1 MTGGYLPESRRGKKS
16 TALIHVADWFATYAE
31 VARVRSIEDETAAIA
46 GLPPVD
52 SVSCWGVIGG
62 GGTGDAAVCRTEVP
76 VGDTSAKAFDA
87 DGEAL
92 VGALIRGEYKILL
105 GAANK
110 GFQIDQD
117 VTTGPLFPNKTEV
130 LLANFD
136 PKVCNRD
143 PLDQGCLYNIFED
156 PSESNNLAST
166 MPDLFNQLLAR
177 LDEIQLTVYSPDRG
191 RKSPRACEA
200 ASKRGFYWGPF
211 LAASE

>member
-1 MTGGYLPESRRGKKS
+1 LPESRRGKKS
-16 TALIHVADWFATYAE
+16 TALIHVADWYATYADL
-31 VARVRSIEDETAAIA
+31 AHVRSIEDKKAAVA

-52 SVSCWGVIGG
+52 SLSCWGMIS
-62 GGTGDAAVCRTEVP
+62 DASNVCRTEVP
-76 VGDTSAKAFDA
+76 IGDTSAKAFDA
-87 DGEAL
+87 DGQAL
-92 VGALIRGEYKILL
+92 IGALIQGEYKILV
-105 GAANK
+105 GAENK

-130 LLANFD
+130 LFANFD

-143 PLDQGCLYNIFED
+143 PFDQGCLYNVFDD
-156 PSESNNLAST
+156 PTESINLAST

-200 ASKRGFYWGPF
+200 ASKRGYYWGPF
-211 LAASE
+211 LGSSSSSGRG